1 MEHEQY
7 KKSLVDRQKE
17 DMVNINL
24 NQMNDKRQREEMMRR
39 AEREE
44 QGTNPAHLGNG
55 YRQQLAFMQE
65 AERLNN
71 ISLKHYHDRIATQN
85 AEKSM

>member
-1 MEHEQY
+1 
-7 KKSLVDRQKE
+7 LVNRQKE
-17 DMVNINL
+17 EMVQVNHM
-24 NQMNDKRQREEMMRR
+24 QMNEKRRRENLERR
-39 AEREE
+39 HEREE

-71 ISLKHYHDRIATQN
+71 IALKHYQQRIASQ
-85 AEKSM
+85 A